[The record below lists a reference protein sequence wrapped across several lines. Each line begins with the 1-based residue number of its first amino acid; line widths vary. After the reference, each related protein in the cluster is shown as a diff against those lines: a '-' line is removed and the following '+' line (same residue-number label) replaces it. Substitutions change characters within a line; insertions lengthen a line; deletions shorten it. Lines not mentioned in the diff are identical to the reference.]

1 VSIAGIAQFLWLMTA
16 CERAGIRLSLPR
28 PRLTPRVRKL
38 LALML
43 PAAIG
48 AGVVQINLVIDVI
61 LASFLKS
68 GSISFLFYA
77 DRLNQLPIG
86 VVGVAMGTALLPLI
100 SAQLA
105 KGEEEAA
112 NATLNRAIEAT
123 MILTFPAAAA
133 FLIIPNEVIAVL
145 FERGAFDGDS
155 TEMTAAALG
164 AYAMGLPAYVLVKVL
179 GPAYFGRLD
188 IKTPVIIGVI
198 AVIANLI
205 LNLILMRIF
214 QHVGLAMAT
223 AIAAWLNVSLLAAVL
238 YRRGHFKPDKRLV
251 EKLENAGM
259 ATVLMAVCLG
269 VADWALA
276 EFFRRGFI
284 FEIGVLVLLIATG
297 VVVYGLSVL
306 AFGVVKPAEL
316 RALLGRKRDG

>member
-1 VSIAGIAQFLWLMTA
+1 M
-16 CERAGIRLSLPR
+16 
-28 PRLTPRVRKL
+28 
-38 LALML
+38 
-43 PAAIG
+43 
-48 AGVVQINLVIDVI
+48 VQVNLVIDLI
-61 LASFLKS
+61 LASLLKS
-68 GSISFLFYA
+68 GSISFLFFA

-112 NATLNRAIEAT
+112 NGTLNRAIEAT

-133 FLIIPNEVIAVL
+133 YLIIPNELIGVL
-145 FERGAFDGDS
+145 FQRGEFGAYS

-188 IKTPVIIGVI
+188 IKTPVIVGII

-223 AIAAWLNVSLLAAVL
+223 AISAWLNVFLLAGIL

-251 EKLENAGM
+251 ERLENAGM
-259 ATVLMAVCLG
+259 ATVIMAVCLG

-276 EFFRRGFI
+276 ETFQRGFPYQV
-284 FEIGVLVLLIATG
+284 GVLVLLVATG
-297 VVVYGLSVL
+297 VAVYGLAAL
-306 AFGVVKPAEL
+306 AFGVVSPKEL
-316 RALLGRKRDG
+316 RALARRKRDG